1 MATGSDVRTAIVT
14 GAASGIGRRVA
25 ETFAEEGYAVLCADL
40 AGSEVAALADELSK
54 AGLLA
59 QSLTVD
65 VSDEAQMK
73 SMAEAAIQ
81 WTGRIDAVAANAGI
95 MVEGDALSLSL
106 EDWNRVMAVNA
117 TGAFLTARA
126 TLPHLIDAGGTL
138 VFTASTVGL
147 VGMRGVAGY
156 SASKG
161 AVVALTR
168 QLAADYAESG
178 VRVNAVAPGAV
189 KTPLS
194 ESQFRARARDDAHFE
209 ELMQAVIA
217 RYPIGRFGTTDDVAR
232 TIAFL
237 ASPASG
243 WITGQIIPVDGG
255 LLEIR

>member
-1 MATGSDVRTAIVT
+1 MAPGPKPRTAIVT

-25 ETFAEEGYAVLCADL
+25 QTFAAEGYAVLCTDV
-40 AGSEVAALADELSK
+40 AGPGVAALAEELSV
-54 AGLLA
+54 AGHLA
-59 QSLTVD
+59 LALKVD
-65 VSDEAQMK
+65 VSDEAQTGA
-73 SMAEAAIQ
+73 MAQAAMD

-106 EDWNRVMAVNA
+106 DDWNRVMAVNA

-126 TLPHLIDAGGTL
+126 VLPHLIESGGAL

-147 VGMRGVAGY
+147 AGMRGVAGY

-168 QLAADYAESG
+168 QLAADYAQAG

-189 KTPLS
+189 RTPLS
-194 ESQFRARARDDAHFE
+194 ESQFRARARDDAHFD
-209 ELMQAVIA
+209 ELMQAVID
-217 RYPIGRFGTTDDVAR
+217 RYPIVRFGTTGDVAR
-232 TIAFL
+232 AIAFL
-237 ASPASG
+237 ASPAAG